1 MEKNEFIKQLSTMS
15 RKDIE
20 NHFKQSCVRTKKIYP
35 LIILSKE
42 ELIKQKLSKET

>member
-1 MEKNEFIKQLSTMS
+1 MQKSEFIKQLSTMS

-35 LIILSKE
+35 LIILTKE
-42 ELIKQKLSKET
+42 ELLTKKSKET